1 LALAPPSQ
9 SFVHLPVERKDAESQ
24 QPVIFGIGIHFGVE
38 ITEPSQPVFKNL
50 LVCKLLGVGRIMKL
64 GLAERA
70 RSRMAQA
77 QAETAH
83 HPAIAHSEALILRQ
97 RELISRLHAQ
107 GRPTSADERVLAQI
121 EKNMLLMHKVQ
132 RFIKTGQPRASDAK

>member
-1 LALAPPSQ
+1 
-9 SFVHLPVERKDAESQ
+9 
-24 QPVIFGIGIHFGVE
+24 
-38 ITEPSQPVFKNL
+38 
-50 LVCKLLGVGRIMKL
+50 MKQ
-64 GLAERA
+64 GLADLA

-83 HPAIAHSEALILRQ
+83 PAIVHSEALILRQ

-121 EKNMLLMHKVQ
+121 ETNMRLMHKVQ
-132 RFIKTGQPRASDAK
+132 RFIKTGQPRPIDGQ